1 MRDTQKY
8 TYWFHELS
16 RCAQDRAV
24 RDELARRATTE
35 PPRLSDIRDDIHT
48 VLRLLGYQDG
58 HYDDATGHIQ
68 GLLAYNSDATR
79 KIKEAFPS
87 WLALH
92 SAAIAMEARPHG
104 CDSVRLLV
112 NAFDR
117 DLDIEREAWL
127 DEGEI
132 AHYLYEEGFIFL
144 ENGDAASHA

>member
-1 MRDTQKY
+1 MRDTEKY

-24 RDELARRATTE
+24 RDELARRAAAE
-35 PPRLSDIRDDIHT
+35 SPRLSDIRDDIHT

-58 HYDDATGHIQ
+58 HYDDTTGHIQ
-68 GLLAYNSDATR
+68 GLLDYTTEAPR

-92 SAAIAMEARPHG
+92 SAVDAIDTRPHG
-104 CDSVRLLV
+104 SDPVRLLI

-127 DEGEI
+127 DEGEA
-132 AHYLYEEGFIFL
+132 AHYLHEEGITFFR
-144 ENGDAASHA
+144 NGDASGEA